1 LDKILDNII
10 DNPMEEKYRKVKVHN
25 AAFGKR
31 LGNLVGGRQ
40 AVLGVGFQQTTD
52 ESGTQIYLMEAS
64 ADAWPAL
71 QRAKETLEQAVAQ
84 ARRASAA
91 APPPHP
97 FASSGGMPNNNSFRP
112 NAAGGAGAGAGMQPG
127 MQPNPM
133 AASMAED
140 ILSNPEAFQS
150 MMQVSICPTEKRLE
164 STRHSCFF

>member
-1 LDKILDNII
+1 MDKILDNII

-71 QRAKETLEQAVAQ
+71 QKAKETLEQAVAQ
-84 ARRASAA
+84 AKRASAA

-97 FASSGGMPNNNSFRP
+97 FATTGMPNNSSRP
-112 NAAGGAGAGAGMQPG
+112 NPAAAG

-140 ILSNPEAFQS
+140 ILSNPEAFQN
-150 MMQVSICPTEKRLE
+150 MMQVSVCTTEKKAWI
-164 STRHSCFF
+164 H